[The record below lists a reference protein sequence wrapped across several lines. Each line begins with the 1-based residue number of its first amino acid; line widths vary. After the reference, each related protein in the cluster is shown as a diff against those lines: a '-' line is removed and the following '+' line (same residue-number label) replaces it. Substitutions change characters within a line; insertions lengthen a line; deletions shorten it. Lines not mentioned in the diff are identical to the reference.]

1 MTSHALGRA
10 RQEQLTNACVEKNK
24 KMTGMKQL
32 GKETQPPKYVK
43 ALPAPE
49 NTEILKLVKD
59 AVSTWHVKQLRV
71 HRTLATGLTGT

>member
-1 MTSHALGRA
+1 
-10 RQEQLTNACVEKNK
+10 
-24 KMTGMKQL
+24 MKQL